1 MKKILK
7 YMTLSMMLCLLAVPA
22 VKVKAANVYDTYKST
37 SNSIEISWPAQTGVT
52 TYRIGVDAD
61 EKKANDSSIDPANTR
76 TSTATS
82 ITVTNLTPGTK
93 YYIAVAADK
102 ATAPFKTGFIYTNPA
117 KPTNLRQTRW
127 TYTSDKLSI
136 EWDCDGKANGYQV
149 VYTDS
154 DGDQYSK
161 TVTDKKLDGNDAL
174 NTTET
179 RYYKIIVRSYIV
191 IPENNNYKLYSDFS
205 DTFTTFAQPRFDEA
219 EDGYALSITKGGK
232 LKMSFE
238 RIKEATS
245 YEIYVG
251 TKKNGKYTKVK
262 TVPQRSGKSITV
274 TTKNKGK
281 KFSKKKDYFVYV
293 VGCRKNASTGKV
305 DKSSSTYVA
314 YIHNGEAYMTLKKN

>member
-22 VKVKAANVYDTYKST
+22 VKVKAAGFLGFKTT
-37 SNSIEISWPAQTGVT
+37 SNSAEFSWPAVSGAANYAIGYSTENQT
-52 TYRIGVDAD
+52 
-61 EKKANDSSIDPANTR
+61 KANEAASDAKAAT
-76 TSTATS
+76 TTATS
-82 ITVTNLTPGTK
+82 YSLTNLQSGTK
-93 YYIAVAADK
+93 YYIAVKADNE
-102 ATAPFKTGFIYTNPA
+102 TAPSVQAFIYTNPA
-117 KPTNLRQTRW
+117 KPANIRQTRW
-127 TYTSDKLSI
+127 TYTSDKLSV
-136 EWDCDGKANGYQV
+136 EWDCDGKADGYQV

-154 DGDQYSK
+154 DGDQYTK
-161 TVTDKKLDGNDAL
+161 TVTEKKIEGLD
-174 NTTET
+174 TTET
-179 RYYKIIVRSYIV
+179 RYYKIIVRSFIN
-191 IPENNNYKLYSDFS
+191 ITETNQKLYSDFS